1 MGLRVGRERWGVV
14 VAASFEGVG
23 GRAVRRV

>member
-14 VAASFEGVG
+14 VAAFLEGVG
-23 GRAVRRV
+23 GRAVRGV